1 MALSPKLKIFH
12 PLITE
17 SRFTPLTQQQANK
30 LRDKLL
36 GQGLRTVF
44 TKLADQ
50 ERQWT
55 SVPKNHRSGVRI
67 QAAFMLKKEGCG
79 WLLQTSWCLNPLFLQ
94 LFTKVK
100 T

>member
-17 SRFTPLTQQQANK
+17 SRFTPLTEQQANK